1 MATQNI
7 SKAIKDLRDTIVGKV
22 PLPNDQVDQITQ
34 ALLYKFMDDM
44 DQVSIEMGGVA
55 TFFSGDFEQYS
66 WKRIMSNSIGAQQ
79 RYNLYAEG
87 LEKFYSNSALPE
99 TFRSIFKNAT
109 FFCHILF
116 SI

>member
-55 TFFSGDFEQYS
+55 TFFAGDFEQYS
-66 WKRIMSNSIGAQQ
+66 WKKIMSNSIGAQQ
-79 RYNLYAEG
+79 RYNLYSEA
-87 LEKFYSNSALPE
+87 LEKFYSN
-99 TFRSIFKNAT
+99 
-109 FFCHILF
+109 
-116 SI
+116 

>member
-55 TFFSGDFEQYS
+55 IFFSGDFEQYS
-66 WKRIMSNSIGAQQ
+66 WKK
-79 RYNLYAEG
+79 L
-87 LEKFYSNSALPE
+87 
-99 TFRSIFKNAT
+99 
-109 FFCHILF
+109 
-116 SI
+116 